1 VAYHRLG
8 YPGSVAHLEVD
19 MTTTDAPPEDR
30 VVMRHVRWDTYER
43 LMADHE
49 DSPVPR
55 FTYDRGT
62 LEITMPGNLH
72 EGLSELVSAMMNVIA
87 ETRDV
92 DMTALGSTTFK
103 DAGWDRG
110 FEPDACF
117 YLANAARV
125 RGLRRIVPR
134 VDPPPEI
141 VFEVDITSSSIDKL
155 ALYAQFGVPEVW
167 RHDGNTASILV
178 LTGEAYEQTDRS
190 VAVPGLDGATLTRL
204 LAEGLTSPLPRWLG
218 QVRAWAGAAPPN

>member
-1 VAYHRLG
+1 
-8 YPGSVAHLEVD
+8 
-19 MTTTDAPPEDR
+19 MTTTDAPPEER

-49 DSPVPR
+49 DVRSPR
-55 FTYDRGT
+55 FTYDRGV
-62 LEITMPGNLH
+62 LEVMVPGNLH
-72 EGLSELVSAMMNVIA
+72 ERLADLVRAMMNVIA
-87 ETRDV
+87 EARDF
-92 DMTALGSTTFK
+92 DMTGLGSTTFK

-117 YLANAARV
+117 YLLDAERI

-141 VFEVDITSSSIDKL
+141 VFEIDITSSSINKL

-167 RHDGNTASILV
+167 RHDGTTASILV
-178 LTGEAYEQTDRS
+178 LTGKDYEQTDRS
-190 VAVPGLDGATLTRL
+190 GAVPGLDAATLTRL
-204 LAEGLTSPLPRWLG
+204 LTDGLTTPLPRWLG
-218 QVRAWAGAAPPN
+218 QVRRWAAPPAG